1 MWMWRRCCVELALAL
16 CLLGVSACESGSDPG
31 RPPVLVLGVDDQTG
45 QGDGGFDMRR
55 AQTTLEE
62 ALAGSRQLR
71 LVGQRDAQA
80 YRAELAIV
88 LASERAPER
97 ATESAGEGGLYRA
110 VQVELRLVRR
120 TDTASES
127 LRAEGS
133 AFLVQDP
140 ASVER
145 AEGFQRVLELAIRQA
160 VERIDLQLES
170 QELPPD
176 KLRDL
181 LDSQDSDERLYV
193 LRVLRARPVPELV
206 PRVIELLRDPD
217 PDLVLEAVGV
227 LVAQRDDRAVPGLI
241 RLAGSKDVVFLLQII
256 TAVAE
261 IGGPMARGYL
271 FTLAAGHPES
281 QIRERALEG
290 LARIDRQAAAVVE
303 PVQPSPR
310 PAAGK

>member
-1 MWMWRRCCVELALAL
+1 MWTRCTICVELAVGL
-16 CLLGVSACESGSDPG
+16 CLLGALGCESAADSS
-31 RPPVLVLGVDDQTG
+31 RPPVLVLGLDDQTG

-55 AQTTLEE
+55 AQTALEE

-97 ATESAGEGGLYRA
+97 EVEGSGPNGLYRA

-120 TDTASES
+120 TGSTPES

-145 AEGFQRVLELAIRQA
+145 SEGFQRVLELAIRQA

-170 QELPPD
+170 QGLPPD
-176 KLRDL
+176 KLREL
-181 LDSQDSDERLYV
+181 LDSQDSDERRYV
-193 LRVLRARPVPELV
+193 LRVLRERPVPEMV
-206 PRVIELLRDPD
+206 PRVIELLKDSD

-261 IGGPMARGYL
+261 IGGPMARGDL
-271 FTLAAGHPES
+271 FTRAAGHPQS
-281 QIRERALEG
+281 QIRERAREG
-290 LARIDRQAAAVVE
+290 LAGIDRQAAAAAE
-303 PVQPSPR
+303 PQQPTPR
-310 PAAGK
+310 PEAGK

>member
-1 MWMWRRCCVELALAL
+1 MRSRCCAELALAL
-16 CLLGVSACESGSDPG
+16 CLLGVCACESSSDPG

-55 AQTTLEE
+55 AQTALEE

-97 ATESAGEGGLYRA
+97 EAEGAGQDGLYRA

-120 TDTASES
+120 TEAVSES

-170 QELPPD
+170 QGLPPD
-176 KLRDL
+176 KLRAL
-181 LDSQDSDERLYV
+181 LDSQDSDERRYV

-290 LARIDRQAAAVVE
+290 LARIDRQAAAAVAPE
-303 PVQPSPR
+303 QPSPR
-310 PAAGK
+310 PEAGK